1 MTSLVDVLDEEDQI
15 MFDELLLQKKMYRK
29 SKQTDKD
36 KDKDKDKLYSYTTL
50 LNRAYL
56 LLDNKTCINTLNSPN
71 IVKIGTKKIII
82 TNFVSICQDLTR
94 KAEDIILYIKNELK
108 TDITLDQDCNV
119 LIKGRYSQ
127 KDISNVFKKYIS
139 KYVRCWICKGLSSSL
154 MYDYNPKLQHLS
166 CNICKSSRVILK

>member
-1 MTSLVDVLDEEDQI
+1 MASLDDVLDEEDQI
-15 MFDELLLQKKMYRK
+15 MFDELLLQKKMDRK
-29 SKQTDKD
+29 SKQTDKNRD
-36 KDKDKDKLYSYTTL
+36 KDNLYSYTTL

-56 LLDNKTCINTLNSPN
+56 LLDTGNTTCINTLKSPN

-82 TNFVSICQDLTR
+82 TNFVSICQDLNR
-94 KAEDIILYIKNELK
+94 KNEDIILYIKNELK

-127 KDISNVFKKYIS
+127 KDISNVFTKYIS

-154 MYDYNPKLQHLS
+154 RYDSKTKMQHLS